1 MAICS
6 KSISTTEAKMKK
18 LYSINKQ
25 WHIPRASLGG
35 STSSQSGSQ
44 ISRSISSSVKYPG
57 RYGGYKN
64 RGYHSEGN
72 DSTADQDRKK
82 RKTAANCR
90 KIRDID
96 KNPAGMADETNDG
109 SKRGSQSSQGST
121 DSNHSSHSA
130 SSGSLLLTAANLEQ
144 LAQIHKKTPLT
155 HHHFHTNDYPLQQKQ
170 QQHRLYN
177 ANITLNATD
186 ATSRLPM
193 HRINEDAIVSI
204 GIDANQMKTKD
215 LDTMSMA
222 SSTHFT
228 VVNGMGGPQRVT
240 KDGLCSRGH
249 QITVLILTMS
259 LMFLIGISAA
269 VFMLEMRAKKMPH

>member
-1 MAICS
+1 M
-6 KSISTTEAKMKK
+6 
-18 LYSINKQ
+18 INKQ

-57 RYGGYKN
+57 KNGGYKN
-64 RGYHSEGN
+64 RGYQSEGS
-72 DSTADQDRKK
+72 DSIPDKERKK

-96 KNPAGMADETNDG
+96 KHPAGIGDETNDG
-109 SKRGSQSSQGST
+109 VKRGSQSSQGST
-121 DSNHSSHSA
+121 ESNHSSHSA

-144 LAQIHKKTPLT
+144 LAQIHKKIPLT
-155 HHHFHTNDYPLQQKQ
+155 HHQFHTDNFNSDVQ
-170 QQHRLYN
+170 QQQHHRLYN
-177 ANITLNATD
+177 ANITSS
-186 ATSRLPM
+186 SRLPNGMM
-193 HRINEDAIVSI
+193 HRINEDTTIIPISI
-204 GIDANQMKTKD
+204 DPNQIKTKD
-215 LDTMSMA
+215 LDTISTA

-228 VVNGMGGPQRVT
+228 VVNGMGGPQRVA